1 MFVRSVA
8 AVAVTAAVVGSVAGV
23 AGTKLLDGGSS
34 GGTTTS
40 ATTTTANSS
49 SDSTQSQQAAL
60 SSECLSAA
68 DIYQNVSPS
77 VVEITSTLQSG
88 GPFGQQAQGT
98 GSGIVIDTDGRILT
112 NNHVIDGAQSIQVRF
127 ADGSTSSAK
136 VLGSDPANDLAVIQV
151 TDSGLQLHPAQL
163 GDSEALRVGDAV
175 LAIGN
180 PFNLE
185 STLTQGIVSAT
196 GRTYSTG
203 ANTRPIRNMIQ
214 TDAAVNP
221 GNSGGPLLNCHG
233 EVIGI
238 NTLLENPTGDNVNV
252 GVAFAVAINT
262 AKQSISQMESGQA
275 VTRPW
280 LGIAGVD
287 ITPAVAKEASIDAQ
301 KGVYVTLV
309 SAGGPASKAGLKGAF
324 TSQNQATSSST
335 VRSGGDVI
343 TAVDGKEVSTLE
355 QLAGYLDE
363 NKKPGDSV
371 ELTLVRGGTEM
382 SVQVHLAE
390 WPS

>member
-1 MFVRSVA
+1 MFVRSLA

-23 AGTKLLDGGSS
+23 AGAKLLDGGSS
-34 GGTTTS
+34 NSTTKS
-40 ATTTTANSS
+40 AVSSTMNSS
-49 SDSTQSQQAAL
+49 SDTSRSEAAL
-60 SSECLSAA
+60 SSEGLSAA

-98 GSGIVIDTDGRILT
+98 GTGVVLDSDGRILT
-112 NNHVIDGAQSIQVRF
+112 NNHVIDGAQNIQVRF
-127 ADGSTSSAK
+127 SDGSTSSAK
-136 VLGSDPANDLAVIQV
+136 VLGTDPANDLAVIQA

-163 GDSEALRVGDAV
+163 GDSDALRIGDPV

-221 GNSGGPLLNCHG
+221 GNSGGPLLNSQG
-233 EVIGI
+233 QVIGI

-262 AKQSISQMESGQA
+262 AKQSLSAMESGQT
-275 VTRPW
+275 VSHPW

-335 VRSGGDVI
+335 VRPGGDAI
-343 TAVDGKEVSTLE
+343 LAVDGKDVSTLE

-363 NKKPGDSV
+363 NKKPGDNV
-371 ELTLVRGGTEM
+371 ELTVVRNGNQM
-382 SVQVHLAE
+382 SVEVQLAE

>member
-1 MFVRSVA
+1 MFVRNLA
-8 AVAVTAAVVGSVAGV
+8 AVAVTAALIGSVAGV
-23 AGTKLLDGGSS
+23 AGAKLLDGGSS
-34 GGTTTS
+34 NSTTTS
-40 ATTTTANSS
+40 AVSSTTNSS
-49 SDSTQSQQAAL
+49 SDTSRSEAAL
-60 SSECLSAA
+60 SSEGLSAA

-98 GSGIVIDTDGRILT
+98 GTGVVLDSDGRILT
-112 NNHVIDGAQSIQVRF
+112 NNHVIDGAQNIQVRF
-127 ADGSTSSAK
+127 SDGSTSSAK
-136 VLGSDPANDLAVIQV
+136 VLGTDPANDLAVIQA

-163 GDSEALRVGDAV
+163 GDSDALRVGDPV

-221 GNSGGPLLNCHG
+221 GNSGGPLLNSQG
-233 EVIGI
+233 QVIGI

-252 GVAFAVAINT
+252 GIAFAVAINT
-262 AKQSISQMESGQA
+262 AKQSVSQMESGQT
-275 VTRPW
+275 VSHPW

-335 VRSGGDVI
+335 VRPGGDAI
-343 TAVDGKEVSTLE
+343 LAVDGKDVSTLE

-363 NKKPGDSV
+363 NKKPGDNV
-371 ELTLVRGGTEM
+371 ELTVVRNGNQM
-382 SVQVHLAE
+382 SVQVQLAE

>member
-1 MFVRSVA
+1 MFVRSLAV
-8 AVAVTAAVVGSVAGV
+8 VAVTAAVVGSVAGV
-23 AGTKLLDGGSS
+23 AGAKLLDGGSS
-34 GGTTTS
+34 NSTTTS
-40 ATTTTANSS
+40 AVSSTTNSS
-49 SDSTQSQQAAL
+49 SDTSRSEAAL
-60 SSECLSAA
+60 SSEGLSAA

-98 GSGIVIDTDGRILT
+98 GTGVVLDSDGRILT
-112 NNHVIDGAQSIQVRF
+112 NNHVIDGAQNIQVRF
-127 ADGSTSSAK
+127 SDGSTSSAK
-136 VLGSDPANDLAVIQV
+136 VLGTDPANDLAVIQA

-163 GDSEALRVGDAV
+163 GDSDALRVGDPV

-221 GNSGGPLLNCHG
+221 GNSGGPLLNSQG
-233 EVIGI
+233 QVIGI

-252 GVAFAVAINT
+252 GIAFAVAINT
-262 AKQSISQMESGQA
+262 AKQSVSQMESGQT
-275 VTRPW
+275 VSHPW

-335 VRSGGDVI
+335 VRPGGDAI
-343 TAVDGKEVSTLE
+343 LAVDGKDVSTLE

-363 NKKPGDSV
+363 NKKPGDNV
-371 ELTLVRGGTEM
+371 ELTVARNGNQM
-382 SVQVHLAE
+382 SVQVQLAE

>member
-1 MFVRSVA
+1 MFVRKIA
-8 AVAVTAAVVGSVAGV
+8 AVAVTAAVLGCIAGV
-23 AGTKLLDGGSS
+23 AGAKLFDRGSS
-34 GGTTTS
+34 SGTPASVTSNTT
-40 ATTTTANSS
+40 NSS
-49 SDSTQSQQAAL
+49 SDASRSQVAL
-60 SSECLSAA
+60 STECLSAA
-68 DIYQNVSPS
+68 DVYQNVSPS

-88 GPFGQQAQGT
+88 GPFGQQAEGT
-98 GSGIVIDTDGRILT
+98 GSGIVLDTDGRILT

-127 ADGSTSSAK
+127 ADESTSSAK
-136 VLGSDPANDLAVIQV
+136 VLGTDPANDLAVIQV

-163 GDSEALRVGDAV
+163 GDSEALRVGDPV

-185 STLTQGIVSAT
+185 STLTQGVVSAT

-221 GNSGGPLLNCHG
+221 GNSGGPLLNCQG
-233 EVIGI
+233 QVIGI
-238 NTLLENPTGDNVNV
+238 NTLLENPTGENVNV

-262 AKQSISQMESGQA
+262 AKQSLSAMESGQA
-275 VTRPW
+275 VSHPW

-309 SAGGPASKAGLKGAF
+309 SAGSPASKAGLKGAF
-324 TSQNQATSSST
+324 TSQNQAASSST

-343 TAVDGKEVSTLE
+343 LAADGKDVSTLE

-371 ELTLVRGGTEM
+371 ELAVVRSGQQM
-382 SVQVHLAE
+382 SVQVQLAE

>member
-8 AVAVTAAVVGSVAGV
+8 AIAATAAVVGSIAGV
-23 AGTKLLDGGSS
+23 AGYKLLDNGSS
-34 GGTTTS
+34 GSTATTS
-40 ATTTTANSS
+40 TSNASNSS
-49 SDSTQSQQAAL
+49 SDTSQSEAAL
-60 SSECLSAA
+60 SSEGLSAA

-98 GSGIVIDTDGRILT
+98 GTGVVLDSDGRILT
-112 NNHVIDGAQSIQVRF
+112 NNHVIDGAQNIQVRF
-127 ADGSTSSAK
+127 SDESTSAAK
-136 VLGSDPANDLAVIQV
+136 VLGTDPADDLAVIQV
-151 TDSGLQLHPAQL
+151 TDSGLDLHPAQL
-163 GDSEALRVGDAV
+163 GDSDALRVGDPV

-221 GNSGGPLLNCHG
+221 GNSGGPLLNSQG
-233 EVIGI
+233 QVIGI

-252 GVAFAVAINT
+252 GIAFAVAINT
-262 AKQSISQMESGQA
+262 AKQSVSQMESGQT
-275 VTRPW
+275 VSHPW

-335 VRSGGDVI
+335 VRPGGDAI
-343 TAVDGKEVSTLE
+343 LAVDGKDVSTLE

-363 NKKPGDSV
+363 NKKPGDNV
-371 ELTLVRGGTEM
+371 ELTVVRNGNQM
-382 SVQVHLAE
+382 SVEVQLAE

>member
-1 MFVRSVA
+1 M
-8 AVAVTAAVVGSVAGV
+8 
-23 AGTKLLDGGSS
+23 
-34 GGTTTS
+34 
-40 ATTTTANSS
+40 
-49 SDSTQSQQAAL
+49 
-60 SSECLSAA
+60 
-68 DIYQNVSPS
+68 SPS

-98 GSGIVIDTDGRILT
+98 GTGVVLDSDGRILT
-112 NNHVIDGAQSIQVRF
+112 NNHVIDGAQNIQVRF
-127 ADGSTSSAK
+127 SDGSTSSAK
-136 VLGSDPANDLAVIQV
+136 VLGTDPANDLAVIQA

-163 GDSEALRVGDAV
+163 GDSDALRVGDPV

-221 GNSGGPLLNCHG
+221 GNSGGPLLNSQG
-233 EVIGI
+233 QVIGI

-252 GVAFAVAINT
+252 GIAFAVAINT
-262 AKQSISQMESGQA
+262 AKQSVSQMESGQT
-275 VTRPW
+275 VSHPW

-335 VRSGGDVI
+335 VRPSTSASGRTMSRCPRTPSA
-343 TAVDGKEVSTLE
+343 TAWTSSCVK
-355 QLAGYLDE
+355 
-363 NKKPGDSV
+363 
-371 ELTLVRGGTEM
+371 
-382 SVQVHLAE
+382 
-390 WPS
+390 

>member
-8 AVAVTAAVVGSVAGV
+8 AVAVTAAVIGSIAGV
-23 AGTKLLDGGSS
+23 AGSKRLDSGSGSS
-34 GGTTTS
+34 TTTS
-40 ATTTTANSS
+40 ATTTTNSS
-49 SDSTQSQQAAL
+49 SDSSRSQAAL

-98 GSGIVIDTDGRILT
+98 GSGIVLDTDGRILT

-127 ADGSTSSAK
+127 ADESTSPAK
-136 VLGSDPANDLAVIQV
+136 VLGTDPANDVAVIQV
-151 TDSGLQLHPAQL
+151 TDSGLQLRPAQL

-203 ANTRPIRNMIQ
+203 SNTRPIRNMIQ

-221 GNSGGPLLNCHG
+221 GNSGGPLLNCQG

-252 GVAFAVAINT
+252 GIAFAVAINT
-262 AKQSISQMESGQA
+262 AKQSLSQMESGQ
-275 VTRPW
+275 TISHPW

-301 KGVYVTLV
+301 KGVYVTLI

-324 TSQNQATSSST
+324 TSQNQATSSFT
-335 VRSGGDVI
+335 VLPGGDAI
-343 TAVDGKEVSTLE
+343 LAVDGKDVSTLE

-363 NKKPGDSV
+363 NKKPGDNV
-371 ELTLVRGGTEM
+371 ELTVVRSGKEM
-382 SVQVHLAE
+382 SVQVQLAE

>member
-8 AVAVTAAVVGSVAGV
+8 AVAVTAAVIGSVAGV

-136 VLGSDPANDLAVIQV
+136 VLGSD
-151 TDSGLQLHPAQL
+151 
-163 GDSEALRVGDAV
+163 
-175 LAIGN
+175 
-180 PFNLE
+180 
-185 STLTQGIVSAT
+185 
-196 GRTYSTG
+196 
-203 ANTRPIRNMIQ
+203 
-214 TDAAVNP
+214 AAVNP
-221 GNSGGPLLNCHG
+221 GNSGRPLLNCHR

-238 NTLLENPTGDNVNV
+238 NPQLENPTGDNVNV
-252 GVAFAVAINT
+252 GLSFAVAINT
-262 AKQSISQMESGQA
+262 AKQSISQMESVQA
-275 VTRPW
+275 VTHPW

-343 TAVDGKEVSTLE
+343 TAVDGKEVSMLE
-355 QLAGYLDE
+355 Q
-363 NKKPGDSV
+363 
-371 ELTLVRGGTEM
+371 
-382 SVQVHLAE
+382 
-390 WPS
+390 

>member
-1 MFVRSVA
+1 MFVRSLA

-23 AGTKLLDGGSS
+23 AGAKLLDGGSRNS
-34 GGTTTS
+34 TTKS
-40 ATTTTANSS
+40 AVSSTMNSS
-49 SDSTQSQQAAL
+49 SDTSRSEAAL
-60 SSECLSAA
+60 SSEGLSAA

-98 GSGIVIDTDGRILT
+98 GTGVVLDSDGRILT
-112 NNHVIDGAQSIQVRF
+112 NNHVIDGAQNIQVRF
-127 ADGSTSSAK
+127 SDGSTSSAK
-136 VLGSDPANDLAVIQV
+136 VLGTDPANDLAVIQA

-163 GDSEALRVGDAV
+163 GDSDALRIGDPV

-221 GNSGGPLLNCHG
+221 GNSGGPLLNSQG
-233 EVIGI
+233 QVIGI

-262 AKQSISQMESGQA
+262 AKQSLSAMESGQT
-275 VTRPW
+275 VSHPW

-335 VRSGGDVI
+335 VRPGGDAI
-343 TAVDGKEVSTLE
+343 LAVDGKDVSTLE

-363 NKKPGDSV
+363 NKKPGDNV
-371 ELTLVRGGTEM
+371 ELTVVRNGNQM
-382 SVQVHLAE
+382 SVEVQLAE

>member
-1 MFVRSVA
+1 MFVRNLA
-8 AVAVTAAVVGSVAGV
+8 AVAVTAALIGSVAGV
-23 AGTKLLDGGSS
+23 AGAKLLDGGSS
-34 GGTTTS
+34 NSTTTS
-40 ATTTTANSS
+40 AVSSTTNSS
-49 SDSTQSQQAAL
+49 SDTSRSEAAL
-60 SSECLSAA
+60 SSEGLSAA

-98 GSGIVIDTDGRILT
+98 GTGVVLDSDGRILT
-112 NNHVIDGAQSIQVRF
+112 NNHVIDGAQNIQVRF
-127 ADGSTSSAK
+127 YDGSTSSAK
-136 VLGSDPANDLAVIQV
+136 VLGTDPANDLAVIQA

-163 GDSEALRVGDAV
+163 GDSDALRVGDPV

-221 GNSGGPLLNCHG
+221 GNSGGPLLNSQG
-233 EVIGI
+233 QVIGI

-252 GVAFAVAINT
+252 GIAFAVAINT
-262 AKQSISQMESGQA
+262 AKQSVSQMESGQT
-275 VTRPW
+275 VSHPW

-335 VRSGGDVI
+335 VRPGGDAI
-343 TAVDGKEVSTLE
+343 LAVDGKDVSTLE

-363 NKKPGDSV
+363 NKKPGDNV
-371 ELTLVRGGTEM
+371 ELTVARNGNQM
-382 SVQVHLAE
+382 SVQVQLAE

>member
-1 MFVRSVA
+1 MFVRNLA
-8 AVAVTAAVVGSVAGV
+8 AVAVTAALIGSVAGV
-23 AGTKLLDGGSS
+23 AGAKLLDGGSS
-34 GGTTTS
+34 NSTTTS
-40 ATTTTANSS
+40 AVSSTTNSS
-49 SDSTQSQQAAL
+49 SDTSRSEAAL
-60 SSECLSAA
+60 SSEALSAA

-98 GSGIVIDTDGRILT
+98 GTGVVLDSDGRILT
-112 NNHVIDGAQSIQVRF
+112 NNHVIDGAQNIQVRF
-127 ADGSTSSAK
+127 SDGSTSSAK
-136 VLGSDPANDLAVIQV
+136 VLGTDPANDLAVIQA

-163 GDSEALRVGDAV
+163 GDSDALRVGDPV

-221 GNSGGPLLNCHG
+221 GNSGGPLLNSQG
-233 EVIGI
+233 QVIGI

-262 AKQSISQMESGQA
+262 AKQSLSAMESGQT
-275 VTRPW
+275 VSHPW

-335 VRSGGDVI
+335 VRPGGDAI
-343 TAVDGKEVSTLE
+343 LAVDGKDVSTLE

-363 NKKPGDSV
+363 NKKPGDNV
-371 ELTLVRGGTEM
+371 ELTVVRNGNQM
-382 SVQVHLAE
+382 SVQVQLAE

>member
-1 MFVRSVA
+1 MFVRSLA

-23 AGTKLLDGGSS
+23 AGAKLLDGGSS
-34 GGTTTS
+34 NSTTKS
-40 ATTTTANSS
+40 AVSSTMNSS
-49 SDSTQSQQAAL
+49 SDTSRSEAAL
-60 SSECLSAA
+60 SSEGLSAA

-98 GSGIVIDTDGRILT
+98 GTGVVLDSDGRILT
-112 NNHVIDGAQSIQVRF
+112 NNHVIDGAQNIQVRF
-127 ADGSTSSAK
+127 SDGSTSSAK
-136 VLGSDPANDLAVIQV
+136 VLGTDPANDLAVIQA

-163 GDSEALRVGDAV
+163 GDSDALRVGDPV

-221 GNSGGPLLNCHG
+221 GNSGGPLLNSQG
-233 EVIGI
+233 QVIGI

-252 GVAFAVAINT
+252 GIAFAVAINT
-262 AKQSISQMESGQA
+262 AKQSVSQMESGQT
-275 VTRPW
+275 VSHPW

-335 VRSGGDVI
+335 VRPGGDAI
-343 TAVDGKEVSTLE
+343 LAVDGKDVSTLE

-363 NKKPGDSV
+363 NEKPGDNV
-371 ELTLVRGGTEM
+371 ELTVVRNGNQM
-382 SVQVHLAE
+382 SVQVQLAE

>member
-1 MFVRSVA
+1 MFVRNLA
-8 AVAVTAAVVGSVAGV
+8 AVAVTAALIGSVAGV
-23 AGTKLLDGGSS
+23 AGAKLLDGGSS
-34 GGTTTS
+34 NSTTTS
-40 ATTTTANSS
+40 AVSSTTNSS
-49 SDSTQSQQAAL
+49 SDTSRSEAAL
-60 SSECLSAA
+60 SSEALSAA

-98 GSGIVIDTDGRILT
+98 GTGVVLDSDGRILT
-112 NNHVIDGAQSIQVRF
+112 NNHVIDGAQNIQVRF
-127 ADGSTSSAK
+127 SDGSTSSAK
-136 VLGSDPANDLAVIQV
+136 VLGTDPANDLAVIQA

-163 GDSEALRVGDAV
+163 GDSDALRIGDPV

-221 GNSGGPLLNCHG
+221 GNSGGPLLNSQG
-233 EVIGI
+233 QVIGI

-252 GVAFAVAINT
+252 GIAFAVAINT
-262 AKQSISQMESGQA
+262 AKQSVSQMESGQT
-275 VTRPW
+275 VSHPW

-335 VRSGGDVI
+335 VRPGGDAI
-343 TAVDGKEVSTLE
+343 LAVDGKDVSTLE

-363 NKKPGDSV
+363 NKKPGDNV
-371 ELTLVRGGTEM
+371 ELTVVRNGNQM
-382 SVQVHLAE
+382 SVQVQLAE

>member
-1 MFVRSVA
+1 MFVRNLA
-8 AVAVTAAVVGSVAGV
+8 AVAVTAALIGSVAGV
-23 AGTKLLDGGSS
+23 AGAKLLDGGSS
-34 GGTTTS
+34 NSTTTS
-40 ATTTTANSS
+40 AVSSTTNSS
-49 SDSTQSQQAAL
+49 SDTSRSEAAL
-60 SSECLSAA
+60 SSEGLSAA

-98 GSGIVIDTDGRILT
+98 GTGVVLDSDGRILT
-112 NNHVIDGAQSIQVRF
+112 NNHVIDGAQNIQVRF
-127 ADGSTSSAK
+127 SDGSTSSAK
-136 VLGSDPANDLAVIQV
+136 VLGTDPANDLAVIQA

-163 GDSEALRVGDAV
+163 GDSDALRVGDPV
-175 LAIGN
+175 LAIG

-221 GNSGGPLLNCHG
+221 GNSGGPLLNSQG
-233 EVIGI
+233 QVIGI

-262 AKQSISQMESGQA
+262 AKQSLSAMESGQT
-275 VTRPW
+275 VSHPW

-335 VRSGGDVI
+335 VRPGGDAI
-343 TAVDGKEVSTLE
+343 LAVDGKDVSTLE

-363 NKKPGDSV
+363 NKKPGDNV
-371 ELTLVRGGTEM
+371 ELTVVRNGNQM
-382 SVQVHLAE
+382 SVQVQLAE

>member
-1 MFVRSVA
+1 MFVRSLA

-23 AGTKLLDGGSS
+23 AGAKLLDGGSS
-34 GGTTTS
+34 NSTTTS
-40 ATTTTANSS
+40 AVSSTTNSS
-49 SDSTQSQQAAL
+49 SDTSRSEAAL
-60 SSECLSAA
+60 SSEGLSAA

-98 GSGIVIDTDGRILT
+98 GTGVVLDSDGRILT
-112 NNHVIDGAQSIQVRF
+112 NNHVIDGAQNIQVRF
-127 ADGSTSSAK
+127 SDGSTSSAK
-136 VLGSDPANDLAVIQV
+136 VLGTDPANDLAVIQA

-163 GDSEALRVGDAV
+163 GDSDALRVGDPV

-221 GNSGGPLLNCHG
+221 GNSGGPLLNSQG
-233 EVIGI
+233 QVIGI

-262 AKQSISQMESGQA
+262 AKQSLSAMESGQT
-275 VTRPW
+275 VSHPW

-335 VRSGGDVI
+335 VRPGGDAI
-343 TAVDGKEVSTLE
+343 LAVDGKDVSTLE

-363 NKKPGDSV
+363 NKKPGDNV
-371 ELTLVRGGTEM
+371 ELTVVRNGNQM
-382 SVQVHLAE
+382 SVQVQLAE

>member
-1 MFVRSVA
+1 MFVRNLA
-8 AVAVTAAVVGSVAGV
+8 AVAVTAALIGSVAGV
-23 AGTKLLDGGSS
+23 AGAKLLDGGSS
-34 GGTTTS
+34 NSTTTS
-40 ATTTTANSS
+40 AVSSTTNSS
-49 SDSTQSQQAAL
+49 SDTSRSEAAL
-60 SSECLSAA
+60 SSEALSAA

-98 GSGIVIDTDGRILT
+98 GTGVVLDSDGRILT
-112 NNHVIDGAQSIQVRF
+112 NNHVIDGAQNIQVRF
-127 ADGSTSSAK
+127 SDGSTSSAK
-136 VLGSDPANDLAVIQV
+136 VLGTDPANDLAVIQA

-163 GDSEALRVGDAV
+163 GDSDALRVGDPV

-221 GNSGGPLLNCHG
+221 GNSGGPLLNSQG
-233 EVIGI
+233 QVIGI

-252 GVAFAVAINT
+252 GIAFAVAINT
-262 AKQSISQMESGQA
+262 AKQSVSQMESGQT
-275 VTRPW
+275 VSHPW

-335 VRSGGDVI
+335 VRPGGDAI
-343 TAVDGKEVSTLE
+343 LAVDGKDVSTLE

-363 NKKPGDSV
+363 NKKPGDNV
-371 ELTLVRGGTEM
+371 ELTVVRNGNQM
-382 SVQVHLAE
+382 SVQVQLAE

>member
-1 MFVRSVA
+1 MFVRSLAV
-8 AVAVTAAVVGSVAGV
+8 VAVTAAVVGSVAGV
-23 AGTKLLDGGSS
+23 AGAKLLDGGSS
-34 GGTTTS
+34 NSTTTS
-40 ATTTTANSS
+40 AVSSTTNSS
-49 SDSTQSQQAAL
+49 SDTSRSEAAL
-60 SSECLSAA
+60 SSEGLSAA

-98 GSGIVIDTDGRILT
+98 GTGVVLDSDGRILT
-112 NNHVIDGAQSIQVRF
+112 NNHVIDGAQNIQVRF
-127 ADGSTSSAK
+127 YDGSTSSAK
-136 VLGSDPANDLAVIQV
+136 VLGTDPANDLAVIQA

-163 GDSEALRVGDAV
+163 GDSDALRVGDPV

-221 GNSGGPLLNCHG
+221 GNSGGPLLNSQG
-233 EVIGI
+233 QVIGI

-262 AKQSISQMESGQA
+262 AKQSLSAMESGQT
-275 VTRPW
+275 VSHPW

-335 VRSGGDVI
+335 VRPGGDAI
-343 TAVDGKEVSTLE
+343 LAVDGKDVSTLE

-363 NKKPGDSV
+363 NKKPGDNV
-371 ELTLVRGGTEM
+371 ELTVARNGNQM
-382 SVQVHLAE
+382 SVQVQLAE

>member
-8 AVAVTAAVVGSVAGV
+8 AVAVTAAVIGSIAGV
-23 AGTKLLDGGSS
+23 AGSKLLDSGSGSS
-34 GGTTTS
+34 TTTS
-40 ATTTTANSS
+40 ATTTTNSS
-49 SDSTQSQQAAL
+49 SDSSRSQAAL

-68 DIYQNVSPS
+68 DVYQNVSPS

-98 GSGIVIDTDGRILT
+98 GSGIVLDTDGRILT

-221 GNSGGPLLNCHG
+221 GNSGGTLLN
-233 EVIGI
+233 
-238 NTLLENPTGDNVNV
+238 
-252 GVAFAVAINT
+252 
-262 AKQSISQMESGQA
+262 
-275 VTRPW
+275 
-280 LGIAGVD
+280 
-287 ITPAVAKEASIDAQ
+287 
-301 KGVYVTLV
+301 
-309 SAGGPASKAGLKGAF
+309 
-324 TSQNQATSSST
+324 
-335 VRSGGDVI
+335 
-343 TAVDGKEVSTLE
+343 
-355 QLAGYLDE
+355 
-363 NKKPGDSV
+363 
-371 ELTLVRGGTEM
+371 
-382 SVQVHLAE
+382 
-390 WPS
+390 

>member
-1 MFVRSVA
+1 MFVRSLAV
-8 AVAVTAAVVGSVAGV
+8 VAVTAAVVGSVAGV
-23 AGTKLLDGGSS
+23 AGAKLLDGGSS
-34 GGTTTS
+34 NSTTTS
-40 ATTTTANSS
+40 AVSSTTNSS
-49 SDSTQSQQAAL
+49 SDTSRSEAAL
-60 SSECLSAA
+60 SSEGLSAA

-98 GSGIVIDTDGRILT
+98 GTGVVLDSDGRILT
-112 NNHVIDGAQSIQVRF
+112 NNHVIDGAQNIQVRF
-127 ADGSTSSAK
+127 SDGSTSSAK
-136 VLGSDPANDLAVIQV
+136 VLGTDPANDLAVIQA

-163 GDSEALRVGDAV
+163 GDSDALRIGDPV

-221 GNSGGPLLNCHG
+221 GNSGGPLLNSQG
-233 EVIGI
+233 QVIGI

-252 GVAFAVAINT
+252 GIAFAVAINT
-262 AKQSISQMESGQA
+262 AKQSVSQMESGQT
-275 VTRPW
+275 VSHPW

-335 VRSGGDVI
+335 VRPGGDAI
-343 TAVDGKEVSTLE
+343 LAVDGKDVSTLE

-363 NKKPGDSV
+363 NKKPGDNV
-371 ELTLVRGGTEM
+371 ELTVARNGNQM
-382 SVQVHLAE
+382 SVQVQLAE

>member
-1 MFVRSVA
+1 MFVRSLAV
-8 AVAVTAAVVGSVAGV
+8 VAVTAAVVGSVAGV
-23 AGTKLLDGGSS
+23 AGAKLLDGGSS
-34 GGTTTS
+34 NSTTTS
-40 ATTTTANSS
+40 AVSSTTNSS
-49 SDSTQSQQAAL
+49 SDTSRSEAAL
-60 SSECLSAA
+60 SSEGLSAA

-98 GSGIVIDTDGRILT
+98 GTGVVLDSDGRILT
-112 NNHVIDGAQSIQVRF
+112 NNHVIDGAQNIQVRF
-127 ADGSTSSAK
+127 YDGSTSSAK
-136 VLGSDPANDLAVIQV
+136 VLGTDPANDLAVIQA

-163 GDSEALRVGDAV
+163 GDSDALRVGDPV

-221 GNSGGPLLNCHG
+221 GNSGGPLLNSQG
-233 EVIGI
+233 QVIGI

-252 GVAFAVAINT
+252 GIAFAVAINT
-262 AKQSISQMESGQA
+262 AKQSVSQMESGQT
-275 VTRPW
+275 VSHPW

-335 VRSGGDVI
+335 VRPGGDAI
-343 TAVDGKEVSTLE
+343 LAVDGKDVSTLE

-363 NKKPGDSV
+363 NKKPGDNV
-371 ELTLVRGGTEM
+371 ELTVARNGNQM
-382 SVQVHLAE
+382 SVQVQLAE

>member
-8 AVAVTAAVVGSVAGV
+8 AVAVTAAVIGSIAGV
-23 AGTKLLDGGSS
+23 AGSKLLDSGSGSS
-34 GGTTTS
+34 TTTS
-40 ATTTTANSS
+40 ATTTTNSS
-49 SDSTQSQQAAL
+49 SDSSRSQAAL

-68 DIYQNVSPS
+68 DVYQNVSPS

-98 GSGIVIDTDGRILT
+98 GSGIVLDTDGRILT

-127 ADGSTSSAK
+127 ADESTSPAK
-136 VLGSDPANDLAVIQV
+136 VLGTDPANDVAVIQV
-151 TDSGLQLHPAQL
+151 TDSGLQLRPAQL

-203 ANTRPIRNMIQ
+203 SNTRPIRNMIQ

-221 GNSGGPLLNCHG
+221 GNSGGPLLNCQG

-262 AKQSISQMESGQA
+262 AKQSLSQMESGQ
-275 VTRPW
+275 TLSHPW

-301 KGVYVTLV
+301 NGVYVTLV

-335 VRSGGDVI
+335 VRPGGDVI
-343 TAVDGKEVSTLE
+343 TAVDGKDVSTLE

-371 ELTLVRGGTEM
+371 ELTVVRSGKEM
-382 SVQVHLAE
+382 SVQVQLAE

>member
-1 MFVRSVA
+1 MFVRSIA
-8 AVAVTAAVVGSVAGV
+8 AVAVTAAVFGSIAGV
-23 AGTKLLDGGSS
+23 AGAKLFDDSGSN
-34 GGTTTS
+34 TTTS
-40 ATTTTANSS
+40 TTATTGNSS
-49 SDSTQSQQAAL
+49 SDSNQSQAAL
-60 SSECLSAA
+60 SNEGLSAA
-68 DIYQNVSPS
+68 DIYEKVRPS
-77 VVEITSTLQSG
+77 VMEITSTLQSG
-88 GPFGQQAQGT
+88 GPLGQQAQGT
-98 GSGIVIDTDGRILT
+98 GTGVVLDSDGRILT
-112 NNHVIDGAQSIQVRF
+112 NNHVVDGAQSIEVRF
-127 ADGSTSSAK
+127 SDESTSSAK
-136 VLGSDPANDLAVIQV
+136 VLGTDPANDLAVIQV
-151 TDSGLQLHPAQL
+151 TDSGLDLHPAQL
-163 GDSEALRVGDAV
+163 GDSDALRPGDPV

-185 STLTQGIVSAT
+185 STITQGIVSAT

-221 GNSGGPLLNCHG
+221 GNSGGPLLNAQG

-262 AKQSISQMESGQA
+262 AKQSLSQLESGQA
-275 VTRPW
+275 INHPW

-287 ITPAVAKEASIDAQ
+287 ITPAVVKEANIDNQ

-309 SAGGPASKAGLKGAF
+309 SSGSPASKAGLKAAF
-324 TSQNQATSSST
+324 TSQSQAASSST

-343 TAVDGKEVSTLE
+343 LAADGKEVSSLD

-363 NKKPGDSV
+363 NKKPGDTV
-371 ELTLVRGGTEM
+371 ELTVVRDGQQM
-382 SVQVHLAE
+382 SVQVTLAE

>member
-1 MFVRSVA
+1 MFVRSLAV
-8 AVAVTAAVVGSVAGV
+8 VAVTAAVVGSVAGV
-23 AGTKLLDGGSS
+23 AGAKLLDGGSS
-34 GGTTTS
+34 NSTTTS
-40 ATTTTANSS
+40 AVSSTTNSS
-49 SDSTQSQQAAL
+49 SDTSRSEAAL
-60 SSECLSAA
+60 SSEGLSAA

-98 GSGIVIDTDGRILT
+98 GTGVVLDSDGRILT
-112 NNHVIDGAQSIQVRF
+112 NNHVIDGAQNIQVRF
-127 ADGSTSSAK
+127 SDGSTSSAK
-136 VLGSDPANDLAVIQV
+136 VLGTDPANDLAVIQA

-163 GDSEALRVGDAV
+163 GDSDALRIGDPV

-221 GNSGGPLLNCHG
+221 GNSGGPLLNSQG
-233 EVIGI
+233 QVIGI

-252 GVAFAVAINT
+252 GIAFAVAINT
-262 AKQSISQMESGQA
+262 AKQSVSQMESGQT
-275 VTRPW
+275 VSHPW

-335 VRSGGDVI
+335 VRPGGDAI
-343 TAVDGKEVSTLE
+343 LAVDGKDVSTLE

-363 NKKPGDSV
+363 NKKPGDNV
-371 ELTLVRGGTEM
+371 ELTVVRNGNQM
-382 SVQVHLAE
+382 SVQVQLAE

>member
-1 MFVRSVA
+1 MFVRNLA
-8 AVAVTAAVVGSVAGV
+8 AVAVTAALIGSVAGV
-23 AGTKLLDGGSS
+23 AGAKLLDGGSS
-34 GGTTTS
+34 NSTTTS
-40 ATTTTANSS
+40 AVSSTTNSS
-49 SDSTQSQQAAL
+49 SDTSRSEAAL
-60 SSECLSAA
+60 SSEGLSAA

-98 GSGIVIDTDGRILT
+98 GTGVVLDSDGRILT
-112 NNHVIDGAQSIQVRF
+112 NNHVIDGAQNIQVRF
-127 ADGSTSSAK
+127 SDGSTSSAK
-136 VLGSDPANDLAVIQV
+136 VLGTDPANDLAVIQA

-163 GDSEALRVGDAV
+163 GDSDALRVGDPV

-221 GNSGGPLLNCHG
+221 GNSGGPLLNSQG
-233 EVIGI
+233 QVIGI

-252 GVAFAVAINT
+252 GIAFAVAINT
-262 AKQSISQMESGQA
+262 AKQSVSQMESGQT
-275 VTRPW
+275 VSHPW

-335 VRSGGDVI
+335 VRPGGDAI
-343 TAVDGKEVSTLE
+343 LAVDGKDVSTLE

-363 NKKPGDSV
+363 NKKPGDNV
-371 ELTLVRGGTEM
+371 ELTVVRNGNQM
-382 SVQVHLAE
+382 SVEVQLAE

>member
-1 MFVRSVA
+1 MFVRNLA
-8 AVAVTAAVVGSVAGV
+8 AVAVTAALIGSVAGV
-23 AGTKLLDGGSS
+23 AGAKLLDGGSS
-34 GGTTTS
+34 NSTTTS
-40 ATTTTANSS
+40 AVSSTTNSS
-49 SDSTQSQQAAL
+49 SDTSRSEAAL
-60 SSECLSAA
+60 SSEGLSAA

-98 GSGIVIDTDGRILT
+98 GTGVVLDSDGRILT
-112 NNHVIDGAQSIQVRF
+112 NNHVIDGAQNIQVRF
-127 ADGSTSSAK
+127 YDGSTSSAK
-136 VLGSDPANDLAVIQV
+136 VLGTDPANDLAVIQA

-163 GDSEALRVGDAV
+163 GDSDALRVGDPV

-221 GNSGGPLLNCHG
+221 GNSGGPLLNSQG
-233 EVIGI
+233 QVIGI

-262 AKQSISQMESGQA
+262 AKQSLSAMESGQT
-275 VTRPW
+275 VSHPW

-335 VRSGGDVI
+335 VRPGGDAI
-343 TAVDGKEVSTLE
+343 LAVDGKDVSTLE

-363 NKKPGDSV
+363 NKKPGDNV
-371 ELTLVRGGTEM
+371 ELTVVRNGNQM
-382 SVQVHLAE
+382 SVQVQLAE

>member
-1 MFVRSVA
+1 MFVRNLA
-8 AVAVTAAVVGSVAGV
+8 AVAVTAALIGSVAGV
-23 AGTKLLDGGSS
+23 AGAKLLDGGSS
-34 GGTTTS
+34 NSTTTS
-40 ATTTTANSS
+40 AVSSTTNSS
-49 SDSTQSQQAAL
+49 SDTSRSEAAL
-60 SSECLSAA
+60 SSEGLSAA

-98 GSGIVIDTDGRILT
+98 GTGVVLDSDGRILT
-112 NNHVIDGAQSIQVRF
+112 NNHVIDGAQNIQVRF
-127 ADGSTSSAK
+127 SDGSTSSAK
-136 VLGSDPANDLAVIQV
+136 VLGTDPANDLAVIQA

-163 GDSEALRVGDAV
+163 GDSDALRVGDPV

-221 GNSGGPLLNCHG
+221 GNSGGPLLNSQG
-233 EVIGI
+233 QVIGI

-252 GVAFAVAINT
+252 GIAFAVAINT
-262 AKQSISQMESGQA
+262 AKQSVSQMESGQT
-275 VTRPW
+275 VSHPW

-335 VRSGGDVI
+335 VRPGGDAI
-343 TAVDGKEVSTLE
+343 LAVDGKDVSTLE

-363 NKKPGDSV
+363 NEKPGDNV
-371 ELTLVRGGTEM
+371 ELTVVRNGNQM
-382 SVQVHLAE
+382 SVQVQLAE

>member
-1 MFVRSVA
+1 MFVRSLA

-23 AGTKLLDGGSS
+23 AGAKLLDGGSS
-34 GGTTTS
+34 NSTTTS
-40 ATTTTANSS
+40 AVSSTTNSS
-49 SDSTQSQQAAL
+49 SDTSRSEAAL
-60 SSECLSAA
+60 SSEGLSAA

-98 GSGIVIDTDGRILT
+98 GTGVVLDSDGRILT
-112 NNHVIDGAQSIQVRF
+112 NNHVIDGAQNIQVRF
-127 ADGSTSSAK
+127 SDGSTSSAK
-136 VLGSDPANDLAVIQV
+136 VLGTDPANDLAVIQA

-163 GDSEALRVGDAV
+163 GDSDALRIGDPV

-221 GNSGGPLLNCHG
+221 GNSGGPLLNSQG
-233 EVIGI
+233 QVIGI

-262 AKQSISQMESGQA
+262 AKQSLSAMESGQT
-275 VTRPW
+275 VSHPW

-335 VRSGGDVI
+335 VRPGGDAI
-343 TAVDGKEVSTLE
+343 LAVDGKDVSTLE

-363 NKKPGDSV
+363 NKKPGDNV
-371 ELTLVRGGTEM
+371 ELTVVRNGNQM
-382 SVQVHLAE
+382 SVEVQLAE